1 MIEQTNAV
9 RAGMSTVGSTVSTR
23 GSASADVSNV
33 SGGKTHS
40 PAQSVVAGRSRLMHD
55 ASVQPSGHQ
64 RENARP
70 FARSF
75 QDEDDEGVVV
85 SVAKDR

>member
-9 RAGMSTVGSTVSTR
+9 RAGMSTVGSTVPTR
-23 GSASADVSNV
+23 GSASADFANV

-40 PAQSVVAGRSRLMHD
+40 PAQSVVAGRSRLMYD
-55 ASVQPSGHQ
+55 TSVQPSGHQ

-70 FARSF
+70 FALSC
-75 QDEDDEGVVV
+75 QDGDDEGIVVLE
-85 SVAKDR
+85 